1 MGAQAPSFL
10 ATAGIVRRLAS
21 MLYESL
27 LVFAV
32 VFFAGLLFYAAAG
45 DHISGFIRHIF
56 QFYLLVVL
64 GLYFVWC
71 WCRGGQTLAM
81 KTWKLRLVSAD
92 GSPVSAPKAALR
104 YLLACLSVAI
114 AGAGFAWAAFDC
126 DRQFLHDRLAGT
138 KIVSSAE

>member
-1 MGAQAPSFL
+1 MGAPSFL
-10 ATAGIVRRLAS
+10 AVAGIVRRLAS

-32 VFFAGLLFYAAAG
+32 VFLAGLLFYLAAG
-45 DHISGFIRHIF
+45 GHIAGPIRHVF
-56 QFYLLVVL
+56 QLYLLVVL

-92 GSPVSAPKAALR
+92 GSPVSVPKAALR
-104 YLLACLSVAI
+104 YLLACLSLAL
-114 AGAGFAWAAFDC
+114 AGAGFAWAAFDR

-138 KIVSSAE
+138 KIVNSEE

>member
-1 MGAQAPSFL
+1 MGAPVPFHA
-10 ATAGIVRRLAS
+10 AAGIVRRLAS

-32 VFFAGLLFYAAAG
+32 VFFAGLLFYVAADG
-45 DHISGFIRHIF
+45 RIEGSIRHVF

-71 WCRGGQTLAM
+71 WGRGGQTLAM

-92 GSPVSAPKAALR
+92 GSPVSVPKAALR
-104 YLLACLSVAI
+104 YLLACLSLAI
-114 AGAGFAWAAFDC
+114 AGAGFAWAAFDR

-138 KIVSSAE
+138 KIVNSEE